1 MMATPLPSTPAI
13 AECSFA
19 LRVTPDMVAAFAAL
33 TGDRSSLHVNEAY
46 ARRSAYRQPV
56 VHGMLPVGCLA
67 LLPSL
72 HVEGVR
78 AVPVA
83 LGGRFLAP
91 VYAGDVL
98 TLTGG
103 PGRPGGD
110 AGTVALDY
118 RIARDQTI
126 VTSGTITVTWER
138 LADSGVEAP
147 GSSAASLL
155 LEPAEVRQFLL
166 EDLVPGAT
174 DHLDFAVG
182 GGAIRAFV
190 EILAQGGGAGPGAPA
205 AAVAER
211 VYLPNLLSMLLFSTS
226 VGVSLPGASATFLEF
241 SARIDCPIKLDTPYR
256 LCGRVGHRSMATRIV
271 RKELTITP
279 ADTDDVLVRGKASIL
294 VAKAFQRMPSIDD
307 IRALGIDLG
316 LSGKVVLITGA
327 SRGIG
332 ETTAKLFALHGAKV
346 VVNYHRG
353 ADDAGRVVQEI
364 TDAGGEALAV
374 AADVSSPDQVRALI
388 ARAQERFGTVHVLVN
403 NAARDFRPTP
413 FLSLSWEDVQRDLDV
428 IVKGAFLCC
437 REVIP
442 LMLSQG
448 GGRIINISTVATD
461 APPPNQTKYVVAKSA
476 LVGLTRSLSIEFAAK
491 NIQVN
496 MVVPHF
502 VETDFVAHVQDGF
515 RKQIA
520 RAIPMQRAA
529 SPVDVAR
536 AAVFLA
542 SAYSSFTTGQKVMVT
557 GGGAPYL

>member
-46 ARRSAYRQPV
+46 ARRSAYHQPV

-155 LEPAEVRQFLL
+155 LEPSEVRQFLL

-374 AADVSSPDQVRALI
+374 AADVSRPDQVRALI

-520 RAIPMQRAA
+520 REIPMQRAA